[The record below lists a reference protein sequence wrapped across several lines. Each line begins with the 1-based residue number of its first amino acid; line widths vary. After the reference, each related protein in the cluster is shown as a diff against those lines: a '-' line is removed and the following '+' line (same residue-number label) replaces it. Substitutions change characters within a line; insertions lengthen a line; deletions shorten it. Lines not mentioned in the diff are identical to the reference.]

1 MVVNAFVERM
11 PPDANDPDRIESVPS
26 HPDDEEDGVIEG
38 PDLNPSKS
46 PFDKKEYR
54 QILLPNG
61 LRVVLI
67 SDTLAMTQS
76 YNHGGIFMEDEDD
89 EDDEND
95 DDEKESDKD
104 EKGDSDGEGAGSDDE
119 EEDDGSDGHGRG
131 LRNAAAAMVVGVGS
145 MSDPP
150 ECQGLAHFLEHLL
163 FMGSTKY
170 PEENAYDAFMS
181 KHGGSDNAYTELEYT
196 VYHFE
201 IAQEYLAKALDM
213 FAQFFTSPLMLE
225 SSVERE
231 LNSIESEFQLVKNSD
246 GSRIQHLMSFTCGHS
261 PSEHPFAKFSWG
273 NLESLREAPKRH
285 NMDPMVEL
293 RKFYDKVGVLCNCAV
308 QLADASHTMICKS
321 ITTLPTCDWSLLVGF
336 LSTCYKTLPS
346 NLFRIFLPKA

>member
-1 MVVNAFVERM
+1 M
-11 PPDANDPDRIESVPS
+11 PPNANDLDTSVPPS
-26 HPDDEEDGVIEG
+26 GNEDAIEG

-46 PFDKKEYR
+46 PVDKKEYR

-61 LRVVLI
+61 LRIVLI
-67 SDTLAMTQS
+67 SDTVAMAQS
-76 YNHGGIFMEDEDD
+76 YNSGGIYI
-89 EDDEND
+89 
-95 DDEKESDKD
+95 
-104 EKGDSDGEGAGSDDE
+104 
-119 EEDDGSDGHGRG
+119 EEDDTDEEDEEIDGELDKNNDKDDKDDPSDGGDDDIDDDDDSDTPEHGI
-131 LRNAAAAMVVGVGS
+131 RNAAAAMVVGVGS

-201 IAQEYLAKALDM
+201 ISQEYLAKALDM
-213 FAQFFTSPLMLE
+213 FAQFFTSPLLSE

-246 GSRIQHLMSFTCGHS
+246 GSRLQHLMSHTCGYT

-273 NLESLREAPKRH
+273 NLQSLQEVPKR
-285 NMDPMVEL
+285 NNVDPMVEL
-293 RKFYDKVGVLCNCAV
+293 RKFYDEVRRVISS
-308 QLADASHTMICKS
+308 Q
-321 ITTLPTCDWSLLVGF
+321 
-336 LSTCYKTLPS
+336 
-346 NLFRIFLPKA
+346 

>member
-1 MVVNAFVERM
+1 M
-11 PPDANDPDRIESVPS
+11 PSEADDDRSSTNNDVT
-26 HPDDEEDGVIEG
+26 EG

-46 PFDKKEYR
+46 SFDKKEYR

-67 SDTLAMTQS
+67 SDTVAMTQS
-76 YNHGGIFMEDEDD
+76 YNHGGIYMEDEDD
-89 EDDEND
+89 EDDE
-95 DDEKESDKD
+95 
-104 EKGDSDGEGAGSDDE
+104 DDE
-119 EEDDGSDGHGRG
+119 EEEEDDASSGRDSREEDDDDDDNEDDDDDDKSEGHDRG

-150 ECQGLAHFLEHLL
+150 ECQGMAHFLEHLL
-163 FMGSTKY
+163 FMGSNKY

-201 IAQEYLAKALDM
+201 IPQENLAKALDM

-231 LNSIESEFQLVKNSD
+231 LNSIESEFQLAKNSD
-246 GSRIQHLMSFTCGHS
+246 GSRCQHLMSHTCGYT
-261 PSEHPFAKFSWG
+261 PSQHPFAKFSWG
-273 NLESLREAPKRH
+273 NIESLQEAPKRS
-285 NMDPMVEL
+285 NVDPLVEL
-293 RKFYDKVGVLCNCAV
+293 RKFYDKVCN
-308 QLADASHTMICKS
+308 LH
-321 ITTLPTCDWSLLVGF
+321 
-336 LSTCYKTLPS
+336 ST
-346 NLFRIFLPKA
+346 

>member
-1 MVVNAFVERM
+1 M
-11 PPDANDPDRIESVPS
+11 PPDANDRSSAVPS
-26 HPDDEEDGVIEG
+26 SSTVIDENAAVEEG

-67 SDTLAMTQS
+67 SDTVAMTQS
-76 YNHGGIFMEDEDD
+76 YNSGGIFMDDDDEDGDDEDDDASGGEKRRDDGEDEDEEKDGDDDEEDEDD
-89 EDDEND
+89 E
-95 DDEKESDKD
+95 S
-104 EKGDSDGEGAGSDDE
+104 EGRD
-119 EEDDGSDGHGRG
+119 RG
-131 LRNAAAAMVVGVGS
+131 MRNAAAAMVVGVGS

-170 PEENAYDAFMS
+170 PEENAYDSYMS

-201 IAQEYLAKALDM
+201 IPQENLARALDM

-246 GSRIQHLMSFTCGHS
+246 GSRCQHLMSHTCGFT
-261 PSEHPFAKFSWG
+261 PVEHPFAKFSWG
-273 NLESLREAPKRH
+273 NLESLQEVPKR
-285 NMDPMVEL
+285 NNVDPMVEL
-293 RKFYDKVGVLCNCAV
+293 RNFYDKVCHSNPSGRVLGESFPYCG
-308 QLADASHTMICKS
+308 LPDASLC
-321 ITTLPTCDWSLLVGF
+321 TLVLLCFQHATGDYWRLF
-336 LSTCYKTLPS
+336 SRGTPRTCYQI
-346 NLFRIFLPKA
+346 LF

>member
-1 MVVNAFVERM
+1 MT
-11 PPDANDPDRIESVPS
+11 PDANDRSSSSSSNTAVEGENSSVT
-26 HPDDEEDGVIEG
+26 EG

-67 SDTLAMTQS
+67 SDSVAMTQS
-76 YNHGGIFMEDEDD
+76 YNHGGIFMEDE
-89 EDDEND
+89 EDDD
-95 DDEKESDKD
+95 DDDD
-104 EKGDSDGEGAGSDDE
+104 DDDE
-119 EEDDGSDGHGRG
+119 EEEDDVSSSGKRREDGDDDDKDGDDDDDDEGDESESEGHDRG

-196 VYHFE
+196 VYHFD

-213 FAQFFTSPLMLE
+213 FAQFFTSPLLLE

-246 GSRIQHLMSFTCGHS
+246 GSRCQHLMSHTCGYT
-261 PSEHPFAKFSWG
+261 PSDHPFAKFSWG
-273 NLESLREAPKRH
+273 NLESLQEAPKRK
-285 NMDPMVEL
+285 NVDPMVEL
-293 RKFYDKVGVLCNCAV
+293 RKFYDKVCMLYSKRFMAPSRLGSF
-308 QLADASHTMICKS
+308 SHTCLYSTIMR
-321 ITTLPTCDWSLLVGF
+321 PTCDW
-336 LSTCYKTLPS
+336 C
-346 NLFRIFLPKA
+346 

>member
-1 MVVNAFVERM
+1 M
-11 PPDANDPDRIESVPS
+11 PPDANARDL
-26 HPDDEEDGVIEG
+26 EDASPRNQAIIEG

-67 SDTLAMTQS
+67 SDTVAMAQS
-76 YNHGGIFMEDEDD
+76 YNNGGIFMEKEDD
-89 EDDEND
+89 EDDDD
-95 DDEKESDKD
+95 DDEINEAKDNSEDDDKD
-104 EKGDSDGEGAGSDDE
+104 GENN
-119 EEDDGSDGHGRG
+119 DDGSEDDNDSQGAGHGI
-131 LRNAAAAMVVGVGS
+131 RNAAAAMVVGVGS

-170 PEENAYDAFMS
+170 PEENGYDAFIS

-201 IAQEYLAKALDM
+201 IAQEYLGKALDM
-213 FAQFFTSPLMLE
+213 FAQFFTSPLLSE
-225 SSVERE
+225 KSVERE

-246 GSRIQHLMSFTCGHS
+246 GSRLQHLMSHTCGHTS
-261 PSEHPFAKFSWG
+261 SEHPFAKFSWG
-273 NLESLREAPKRH
+273 NLQSLQEEPKR
-285 NMDPMVEL
+285 NQIDPMVEL
-293 RKFYDKVGVLCNCAV
+293 RKFYDKV
-308 QLADASHTMICKS
+308 
-321 ITTLPTCDWSLLVGF
+321 
-336 LSTCYKTLPS
+336 CYLG
-346 NLFRIFLPKA
+346 LQHA

>member
-1 MVVNAFVERM
+1 MEGVSKILQQFHLRLNM
-11 PPDANDPDRIESVPS
+11 PPDANDQDTQVPS
-26 HPDDEEDGVIEG
+26 STNQDVIEG

-61 LRVVLI
+61 LRIVLI
-67 SDTLAMTQS
+67 SDTVAMTQS
-76 YNHGGIFMEDEDD
+76 YNSGGIFMEDEDD
-89 EDDEND
+89 DEETDGETDDTASKELEDPKNADNNEDED
-95 DDEKESDKD
+95 DDES
-104 EKGDSDGEGAGSDDE
+104 EGPD
-119 EEDDGSDGHGRG
+119 RG

-201 IAQEYLAKALDM
+201 IVQEYLAKALDM
-213 FAQFFTSPLMLE
+213 FAQFFTSPLLSE
-225 SSVERE
+225 NSVGRE

-246 GSRIQHLMSFTCGHS
+246 GTRLQHLMSHTCGHT

-273 NLESLREAPKRH
+273 NLQSLQEEPKR
-285 NMDPMVEL
+285 NNIDPMVEL
-293 RKFYDKVGVLCNCAV
+293 RKFYDKVRGVSSCRLLTAHFSC
-308 QLADASHTMICKS
+308 LTHLSSTIS
-321 ITTLPTCDWSLLVGF
+321 LPICDWSLLADIRWMYCKILSSILF
-336 LSTCYKTLPS
+336 LTSLQ
-346 NLFRIFLPKA
+346 RA

>member
-1 MVVNAFVERM
+1 M
-11 PPDANDPDRIESVPS
+11 PPDANDRNQSNPGCSC
-26 HPDDEEDGVIEG
+26 PDDDNSGITEG

-46 PFDKKEYR
+46 SSDKKEYR

-76 YNHGGIFMEDEDD
+76 YNSGGIFMEDEDD
-89 EDDEND
+89 EDEDQDE
-95 DDEKESDKD
+95 DEKE
-104 EKGDSDGEGAGSDDE
+104 EEEPHRKGDSDEDDDSSDNDDE
-119 EEDDGSDGHGRG
+119 EDEDESDGPDRG

-213 FAQFFTSPLMLE
+213 FAHFFTSPLMLE

-246 GSRIQHLMSFTCGHS
+246 GSRVQHLMSHTCGHS
-261 PSEHPFAKFSWG
+261 PSEHPFAKFAWG
-273 NLESLREAPKRH
+273 NLESLREGPKR
-285 NMDPMVEL
+285 NNVDPMVEL
-293 RKFYDKVGVLCNCAV
+293 RKFYDQVCV
-308 QLADASHTMICKS
+308 
-321 ITTLPTCDWSLLVGF
+321 SLHF
-336 LSTCYKTLPS
+336 
-346 NLFRIFLPKA
+346 